1 MKKLRVLLVFVPLA
15 FLFRFAVHNEIL
27 LFLASALGLVPLS
40 GLLAEGTEALAD
52 RAGPRI
58 GGLLNA
64 SLGNA
69 AELILGIFILKGGE
83 FAIVKASI
91 TGSILGN
98 LLLILGISFLA
109 GGLRNGR
116 QTFQRDV
123 ASLSASMMMLAVAGL
138 VVPTLFAVLHE
149 IERGETFHLAAAD
162 PSLDKLS
169 LGVAAAL
176 IIVYVLTLIYTYTGG
191 GATVAAAG
199 TAKGTTEGAAAGAA
213 PARAP
218 AGETAEVEAEAEA
231 GDKPHARWSV
241 RRSIGVLAVATV
253 FIAFLSEYLVDA
265 IETVREA
272 AGFSELFLGA
282 VLIPLVGNV
291 AEHLVAVQQAYKNRM
306 DLALAVALESSMQI
320 ALFVGPVL
328 VFVSLFFGSELTLF
342 FHPYEV
348 VALGLAALIAGH
360 ISGDGESS
368 WLEGAQ
374 LVIVYVIIALGFLFL

>member
-199 TAKGTTEGAAAGAA
+199 TAKETAEGAAA

-218 AGETAEVEAEAEA
+218 AGETAEAEAEA